1 MIKLI
6 TIAIIFSVTT
16 GLLPPGKWDLNDK
29 SLRKELEKIEETELS
44 DWKELIIP
52 GSLMV
57 EGKFFRSGQGDQKK
71 FLYAGRVQTCR
82 RGGCSAPSDV
92 LPSVNSEFF
101 DYFILFDGNGA
112 VRLVKIYNYEATHGQ
127 EIMNKGWL
135 KQFQK
140 YDGSQSLAVGKN
152 IDAISGA
159 TISVYALTNDV
170 LKTTG
175 ILKKMTAEKN

>member
-6 TIAIIFSVTT
+6 TIAFIFFSTVA
-16 GLLPPGKWDLNDK
+16 LLPPGKWDLNDK
-29 SLRKELEKIEETELS
+29 SLRKELGKIEETELS
-44 DWKELIIP
+44 EWKEMIIP
-52 GSLMV
+52 ESSMV
-57 EGKFFRSGQGDQKK
+57 EGKFFRSGQGDQVK

-82 RGGCSAPSDV
+82 QGGCSAPSEAF
-92 LPSVNSEFF
+92 PSVSSEFF
-101 DYFILFDGNGA
+101 DYFILFDNSGA

-127 EIMNKGWL
+127 EVTNKGWL

-140 YDGSQSLAVGKN
+140 YDGSQPLAVGKN

-170 LKTTG
+170 RKTTS
-175 ILKKMTAEKN
+175 ILKKMTAENN

>member
-1 MIKLI
+1 MFKLI

-16 GLLPPGKWDLNDK
+16 GSLPPGRWDLSDK
-29 SLRKELEKIEETELS
+29 SLRKELEKVEETELS
-44 DWKELIIP
+44 EWKEITIP
-52 GSLMV
+52 ESSMI
-57 EGKFFRSGQGDQKK
+57 EGKFFRSGQGNQGK

-82 RGGCSAPSDV
+82 QGGCSAPSEV

-112 VRLVKIYNYEATHGQ
+112 VRIVKIYNYEATHGQ
-127 EIMNKGWL
+127 EVMNKGWL
-135 KQFQK
+135 KQFLK
-140 YDGSQSLAVGKN
+140 YDGSQPLAVGKN

-170 LKTTG
+170 RKTTS
-175 ILKKMTAEKN
+175 ILKKMTAGK